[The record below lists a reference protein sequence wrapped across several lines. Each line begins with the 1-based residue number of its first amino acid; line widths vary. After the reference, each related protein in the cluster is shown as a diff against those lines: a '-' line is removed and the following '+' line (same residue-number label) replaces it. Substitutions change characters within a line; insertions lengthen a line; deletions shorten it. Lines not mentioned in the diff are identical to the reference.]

1 MKVRSILL
9 VLAIVQIGLITFG
22 GYLYSLIEI
31 EEQIPANNTNC
42 TSQLQ
47 YYTHQKQPF
56 KHYVTAS
63 TASDYYHSSSGESLY
78 SGEIGADEGH
88 YYHNAATRG
97 DANASSS
104 DVTTRYVRP
113 SFSNSVFFVV
123 TTVTT
128 IGL

>member
-31 EEQIPANNTNC
+31 EEQLPANNTNC

-63 TASDYYHSSSGESLY
+63 TASDYSHSSSGESLY
-78 SGEIGADEGH
+78 SGEISGDAH
-88 YYHNAATRG
+88 IYHNAATRG
-97 DANASSS
+97 DGNASSS

>member
-31 EEQIPANNTNC
+31 EEQLPANNTNC

-63 TASDYYHSSSGESLY
+63 TAADYYHSSSGESLY
-78 SGEIGADEGH
+78 SAEISNYGH
-88 YYHNAATRG
+88 NYHNAATRG
-97 DANASSS
+97 DGNASSS